1 MSQLLSQ
8 SWLGRL
14 CDAFDRALIDLNV
27 LPRRT
32 RTEGKSLLLALS
44 FVFMCWATV
53 HFHFGYLNFL
63 LSCVP
68 IGIILSLMYA
78 EAELRKDD

>member
-32 RTEGKSLLLALS
+32 RTEGKSLLLGK
-44 FVFMCWATV
+44 
-53 HFHFGYLNFL
+53 FGVGTGLTREEREGGVEERGGVWGMHTYQR
-63 LSCVP
+63 
-68 IGIILSLMYA
+68 I
-78 EAELRKDD
+78 